1 MLSASADLAP
11 RGFRE
16 RVVAAVLRLGLRLA
30 LKPKLAPDVPIVEQR
45 RRFLQLARLTWPRD
59 SKVEPATVGGVP
71 GEWVRAGA
79 ASRASILYLHGGA
92 YCVGSAASHRAITAC
107 LAQAAGMPVFSPD
120 YRLAPEHP
128 HPAAIEDAIAVSR
141 ALATQGPVVLAGD
154 SAGGGLALW
163 AARAVPASRALVLF
177 SPWID
182 LAAAY
187 PPQGDA
193 TLRGDWLAACAHH
206 YLAGATPSL
215 LEIDFAG
222 LPPVLSPADI
232 AAAAME
238 FLADDTLAGR
248 IMLCRQG
255 GEPPRLLPVT
265 DGQELAGQGG
275 LDHAAEGDQ
284 PLLPAGRPD
293 ELERGGQAGRTA
305 GDGQG

>member
-222 LPPVLSPADI
+222 LPPVLIQAGSDEILRADARRLHEALARDGVTARCEI
-232 AAAAME
+232 VPGRWHAFQLHAGWLPSADAAIARAAAFIAE
-238 FLADDTLAGR
+238 ALAR
-248 IMLCRQG
+248 
-255 GEPPRLLPVT
+255 
-265 DGQELAGQGG
+265 
-275 LDHAAEGDQ
+275 
-284 PLLPAGRPD
+284 
-293 ELERGGQAGRTA
+293 
-305 GDGQG
+305 

>member
-1 MLSASADLAP
+1 MLSASADLVP

-16 RVVAAVLRLGLRLA
+16 RVVATVLRLGLRLA

-92 YCVGSAASHRAITAC
+92 YCVGSAASHRAITAR

-222 LPPVLSPADI
+222 LPPVLIQAGSDEILRADACRLHEALARDGVTARCEI
-232 AAAAME
+232 VPGRWHAFQLHAGWLPSADAAIARAAAFIAE
-238 FLADDTLAGR
+238 ALAR
-248 IMLCRQG
+248 
-255 GEPPRLLPVT
+255 
-265 DGQELAGQGG
+265 
-275 LDHAAEGDQ
+275 
-284 PLLPAGRPD
+284 
-293 ELERGGQAGRTA
+293 
-305 GDGQG
+305 